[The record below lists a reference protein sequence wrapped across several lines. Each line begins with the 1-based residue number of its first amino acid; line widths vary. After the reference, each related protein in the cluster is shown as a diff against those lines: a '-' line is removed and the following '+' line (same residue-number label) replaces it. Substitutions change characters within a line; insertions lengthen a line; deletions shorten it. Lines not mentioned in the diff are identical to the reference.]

1 MNYNMKSSL
10 FISKYIDSNSNLE
23 EEKEKINGFHIKLVC
38 QIFFSHF
45 KINLPQAIF
54 IKKIM
59 NCITPAICIVS
70 YFKLFP
76 RTESLSV
83 SIECEDDRDHK
94 LL

>member
-1 MNYNMKSSL
+1 MSDTFM
-10 FISKYIDSNSNLE
+10 E
-23 EEKEKINGFHIKLVC
+23 
-38 QIFFSHF
+38 FFLTL
-45 KINLPQAIF
+45 KKKWPQAIF